1 MYVEIEDFNKV
12 IDTVKQQAKATESQA
27 SLVRN
32 LDELAR
38 LQHIRINSLED
49 QCDFLFK
56 QMQKTHNCVP
66 YGDTMSKRKYN
77 NLLIVLNVFFWIV
90 IVDTIAILYLLFS

>member
-1 MYVEIEDFNKV
+1 MYVEIQDFTKV
-12 IDTVKQQAKATESQA
+12 VDTVKQQAKAAESQA

-38 LQHIRINSLED
+38 LQHIRITSLED

-56 QMQKTHNCVP
+56 RICRIHKQIFW
-66 YGDTMSKRKYN
+66 Y
-77 NLLIVLNVFFWIV
+77 LIAVIIV
-90 IVDTIAILYLLFS
+90 NIGGLIAFHMVTP

>member
-1 MYVEIEDFNKV
+1 MYATKEEFY
-12 IDTVKQQAKATESQA
+12 TAVKTLEQQAKVIESQA
-27 SLVRN
+27 SLVSN

-56 QMQKTHNCVP
+56 QLMKTHKQIFW
-66 YGDTMSKRKYN
+66 Y
-77 NLLIVLNVFFWIV
+77 LIAVIIINVGGL
-90 IVDTIAILYLLFS
+90 IAFYMVTP

>member
-1 MYVEIEDFNKV
+1 MYMQIEDFNNV
-12 IDTVKQQAKATESQA
+12 VDTVKQQAKATELQA

-56 QMQKTHNCVP
+56 RICRIHRQIFW
-66 YGDTMSKRKYN
+66 Y
-77 NLLIVLNVFFWIV
+77 LIAV
-90 IVDTIAILYLLFS
+90 IVVNVCGLIAFHMVTP

>member
-1 MYVEIEDFNKV
+1 MYVEFEDFKKV
-12 IDTVKQQAKATESQA
+12 VDTVKQQSKATESQA

-56 QMQKTHNCVP
+56 RICRIHKQ
-66 YGDTMSKRKYN
+66 
-77 NLLIVLNVFFWIV
+77 IF
-90 IVDTIAILYLLFS
+90 

>member
-12 IDTVKQQAKATESQA
+12 IDTVKQQAKATESQT

-49 QCDFLFK
+49 QCDFLFERICRIHK
-56 QMQKTHNCVP
+56 QIFW
-66 YGDTMSKRKYN
+66 Y
-77 NLLIVLNVFFWIV
+77 LIAV
-90 IVDTIAILYLLFS
+90 IVVNIGGLIAFHMVTP

>member
-1 MYVEIEDFNKV
+1 MYVQIEDFNKV
-12 IDTVKQQAKATESQA
+12 VDTMGKQTNAIESQA
-27 SLVRN
+27 SLVSN

-56 QMQKTHNCVP
+56 QLMKTHKQIFW
-66 YGDTMSKRKYN
+66 Y
-77 NLLIVLNVFFWIV
+77 LIAVIIVNVGGLIAFHMV
-90 IVDTIAILYLLFS
+90 IP

>member
-1 MYVEIEDFNKV
+1 MYVQIEDFNKV
-12 IDTVKQQAKATESQA
+12 VDTIEQQTKAIESQA
-27 SLVRN
+27 SLVSN

-56 QMQKTHNCVP
+56 QLMKTH
-66 YGDTMSKRKYN
+66 KRIFWY
-77 NLLIVLNVFFWIV
+77 LIAV
-90 IVDTIAILYLLFS
+90 IVVNVGSLIAFHAVTP

>member
-1 MYVEIEDFNKV
+1 MYVQIEEFNKV
-12 IDTVKQQAKATESQA
+12 VDTVKQQTKAIESQA

-38 LQHIRINSLED
+38 LQHIRLNSLED

-56 QMQKTHNCVP
+56 HMQKTHKQVFW
-66 YGDTMSKRKYN
+66 Y
-77 NLLIVLNVFFWIV
+77 LIAVIIV
-90 IVDTIAILYLLFS
+90 NIGGLIAFHMVTP

>member
-1 MYVEIEDFNKV
+1 MYVQIEDFNKV
-12 IDTVKQQAKATESQA
+12 IDTVKQQAKATESQV

-38 LQHIRINSLED
+38 LQHIRINNLED

-56 QMQKTHNCVP
+56 RIYRIHKQIFW
-66 YGDTMSKRKYN
+66 Y
-77 NLLIVLNVFFWIV
+77 LIAV
-90 IVDTIAILYLLFS
+90 IVVNVGGLIAFHMVTP

>member
-1 MYVEIEDFNKV
+1 MYVQIEDFNKV

-56 QMQKTHNCVP
+56 HIYRIHKQIFW
-66 YGDTMSKRKYN
+66 Y
-77 NLLIVLNVFFWIV
+77 LIAV
-90 IVDTIAILYLLFS
+90 IVVNVGGLIAFHMVTP